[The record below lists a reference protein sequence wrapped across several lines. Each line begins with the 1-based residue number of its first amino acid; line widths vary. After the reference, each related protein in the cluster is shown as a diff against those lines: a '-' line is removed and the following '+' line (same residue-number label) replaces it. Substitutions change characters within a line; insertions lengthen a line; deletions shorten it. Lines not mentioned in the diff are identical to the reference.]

1 MKNNFKNI
9 ARVTLTRQ
17 LRQLIGGAGHIFPL
31 KQSVEREKRV
41 IATVLEYLQEIVKK
55 KKKWDVAVTPWN
67 TKAHNGLIEEKIEL
81 NLHLLSCLRSK
92 TVHCR
97 PWESLPVPEPL
108 KYLLLGNLAQVL
120 TPPIWRTAGKV
131 ALLLPRVTRIP
142 GLSYFLESLKNLD
155 PLTAMWPAS
164 VDIQPDKLGTWPS
177 NLCQEE
183 NFRQKVGWQKLPRTE
198 AVPVFPPMNK
208 VNSPF
213 WAGWFPHPQRSIHNS
228 KKPKATFCAMSACTH
243 WSDSDGTWCWG
254 ILPLLANHHQRLQQD
269 KRIQKACHV
278 LT

>member
-1 MKNNFKNI
+1 M
-9 ARVTLTRQ
+9 
-17 LRQLIGGAGHIFPL
+17 
-31 KQSVEREKRV
+31 
-41 IATVLEYLQEIVKK
+41 
-55 KKKWDVAVTPWN
+55 TPWN

-97 PWESLPVPEPL
+97 PWESLPVPEHL

-164 VDIQPDKLGTWPS
+164 VDIQPDKLGTWPFQS
-177 NLCQEE
+177 LS
-183 NFRQKVGWQKLPRTE
+183 RRKLPPKSRLAE
-198 AVPVFPPMNK
+198 AAKSWSGSRIFPNEQ
-208 VNSPF
+208 
-213 WAGWFPHPQRSIHNS
+213 G
-228 KKPKATFCAMSACTH
+228 KKP
-243 WSDSDGTWCWG
+243 
-254 ILPLLANHHQRLQQD
+254 LLSRLVPTSPKVYTQ
-269 KRIQKACHV
+269 
-278 LT
+278 L